1 MREAVLRAAQRVAYF
16 KKPPDEKFFHF
27 ELRHPSPYKRPPL
40 HQVMMLDHHRLMYL
54 PIAKNACTS
63 LKRLMAGLSGLTLR
77 PKEDI
82 HERLDGTNTGLMF
95 VNREDADIEH
105 NLAQPGWMR
114 FIVIREPLER
124 LVSAY
129 IEKFVVNRQQPGVK
143 ITCDPVL
150 MRTFKAGWLREED
163 YERGITFRQFVTDI
177 LAQSPDRL
185 DPHWRPQAQY
195 LKHFPPTHVYRMH
208 EMEKLARDLS
218 EHTGQHVNIPR
229 ANVSRNSVASK
240 VYAAGAADMLPHE
253 LPSPSKLSV
262 HSFINGDLRT
272 RIEAYFTADIALYSQ
287 ADHAPEKASI

>member
-1 MREAVLRAAQRVAYF
+1 MKKAVLRAAQRIAYF
-16 KKPPDEKFFHF
+16 KKAPDEKFFHF

-40 HQVMMLDHHRLMYL
+40 HQVIMLDRHRLMYL

-63 LKRLMAGLSGLTLR
+63 LKRLTAELGGLTLK

-82 HERLDGTNTGLMF
+82 HKRLDNTNTGLMF

-114 FIVIREPLER
+114 FVVIREPLER

-129 IEKFVVNRQQPGVK
+129 IEKFAVNRQQPGVK

-163 YERGITFRQFVTDI
+163 YERGITFRQFVSDI
-177 LAQSPDRL
+177 LAQHPNRL

-195 LKHFPPTHVYRMH
+195 LKNFPPTHVYRMH

-218 EHTGQHVNIPR
+218 EHIGQCVNVPH
-229 ANVSRNSVASK
+229 ANMSRNSGVSDICIT
-240 VYAAGAADMLPHE
+240 GAADMLPRD
-253 LPSPSKLSV
+253 LPSPSELSV
-262 HSFINGDLRT
+262 HSFITGDLRT
-272 RIEAYFTADIALYSQ
+272 QIEAYFAEDIALYS
-287 ADHAPEKASI
+287 AACS